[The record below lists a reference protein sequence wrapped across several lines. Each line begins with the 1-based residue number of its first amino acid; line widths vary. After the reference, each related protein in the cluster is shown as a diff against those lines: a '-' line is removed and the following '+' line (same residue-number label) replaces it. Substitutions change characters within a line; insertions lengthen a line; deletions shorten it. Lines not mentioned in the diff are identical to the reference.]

1 MEKVL
6 CAGFGKSKCQSCT
19 VQWFVTASRQ
29 STNRTSVTTVVFADL
44 VGSTGIYESLGDAD
58 ASHFITQLT
67 SALSKIFTAQ
77 QGRVI
82 KLLGDGL
89 LVVFQHENDALA
101 ACAAIQQQ
109 LQDHPIYPGGNA
121 QASAP
126 VQIQMGLDAGDVVE
140 IDGDCFGDAVNSAA
154 RLAELAGGAQIL
166 TTLRVYE
173 ALPSAQRRRVLS
185 MGPLYLR
192 GKSEATEVFRVQW
205 RAGIDNEVTIMGAAK
220 TVPVRT
226 PRLRLQFKP
235 TFATAVTAQQAVL
248 MHHGMVMQQTIV
260 LDTPQASAQL
270 GRALQP
276 SVNFSANQ
284 QLHIHDNRVSRLHC
298 TIAWR
303 GTHWIVSDASSY
315 GTWVYI
321 DGQPHP
327 VALRRSECLLIGAGH
342 ISLGCERDADA
353 APLVRFELN

>member
-1 MEKVL
+1 MVCKRSARL
-6 CAGFGKSKCQSCT
+6 LNHT
-19 VQWFVTASRQ
+19 
-29 STNRTSVTTVVFADL
+29 VTTVVFADL
-44 VGSTGIYESLGDAD
+44 VGSTGIYESLGDAS
-58 ASHFITQLT
+58 ASRFITQLT
-67 SALSKIFTAQ
+67 TALSKIFTAQ
-77 QGRVI
+77 QGRVV

-89 LVVFQHENDALA
+89 LVVFEHETDAFA
-101 ACAAIQQQ
+101 ACTAIQQQ
-109 LQDHPIYPGGNA
+109 MQNHPIYPSGDA

-126 VQIQMGLDAGDVVE
+126 VEIQMGLDAGEVVE

-166 TTLRVYE
+166 TTLRVYD
-173 ALPSAQRRRVLS
+173 ALPSALRRQVLG

-205 RAGIDNEVTIMGAAK
+205 RAGVDNEVTIMGAVKAS
-220 TVPVRT
+220 PVRT
-226 PRLRLQFKP
+226 ARLRLHFKP
-235 TFATAVTAQQAVL
+235 SPTHTSHATQAGTA
-248 MHHGMVMQQTIV
+248 QQTIV
-260 LDTPQASAQL
+260 LDTPQANAQL

-276 SVNFSANQ
+276 TANFSSVQ
-284 QLHIHDNRVSRLHC
+284 QIHIHDNRVSRLHC
-298 TIAWR
+298 SIAWR

-321 DGQPHP
+321 DGQPHA

-342 ISLGCERDADA
+342 ISLGCERDADS

>member
-1 MEKVL
+1 MVCKRNARL
-6 CAGFGKSKCQSCT
+6 L
-19 VQWFVTASRQ
+19 
-29 STNRTSVTTVVFADL
+29 NHIVTTVVFADL
-44 VGSTGIYESLGDAD
+44 VGSTGIYESLGDAS
-58 ASHFITQLT
+58 ASRFITQLT
-67 SALSKIFTAQ
+67 TALSKIFTAQ
-77 QGRVI
+77 QGRVV

-89 LVVFQHENDALA
+89 LVVFEHEVDAFA
-101 ACAAIQQQ
+101 ACTAIQQQ
-109 LQDHPIYPGGNA
+109 MQKHPIYPSGDA
-121 QASAP
+121 QASTP
-126 VQIQMGLDAGDVVE
+126 VEIQMGLDAGEVVE

-166 TTLRVYE
+166 TTLRVYD
-173 ALPSAQRRRVLS
+173 ALPSSQRRQVLG
-185 MGPLYLR
+185 MGLLYLR

-205 RAGIDNEVTIMGAAK
+205 RAGVDNEVTIMGAAK
-220 TVPVRT
+220 ARPVRAA
-226 PRLRLQFKP
+226 RLRLHFKP
-235 TFATAVTAQQAVL
+235 VSVHTTDAAQTDTAQHSVL
-248 MHHGMVMQQTIV
+248 MQQTIV

-276 SVNFSANQ
+276 TASFSTVQ
-284 QLHIHDNRVSRLHC
+284 QIHIHDNRVSRLHC
-298 TIAWR
+298 SIAWR

-321 DGQPHP
+321 DGQPHA

>member
-1 MEKVL
+1 
-6 CAGFGKSKCQSCT
+6 
-19 VQWFVTASRQ
+19 
-29 STNRTSVTTVVFADL
+29 VTTVVFADL
-44 VGSTGIYESLGDAD
+44 VGSTGIYESLGDAS
-58 ASHFITQLT
+58 ASRFITQLT
-67 SALSKIFTAQ
+67 TALSKIFTSQ
-77 QGRVI
+77 QGRVV

-89 LVVFQHENDALA
+89 LVVFQHETDAFA
-101 ACAAIQQQ
+101 ACTAIQQQ
-109 LQDHPIYPGGNA
+109 LQNHPVYPDGDA

-173 ALPSAQRRRVLS
+173 ALPSALRRQVLG

-205 RAGIDNEVTIMGAAK
+205 RAGVDNEVTIMGAAK
-220 TVPVRT
+220 VAPVRT
-226 PRLRLQFKP
+226 PRLRLQLKP
-235 TFATAVTAQQAVL
+235 AAANVNTAQQS
-248 MHHGMVMQQTIV
+248 MMPQPGMLTQHTIV

-276 SVNFSANQ
+276 TANFSTLQ

-298 TIAWR
+298 SIAWR

-321 DGQPHP
+321 DGQPHA

>member
-1 MEKVL
+1 M
-6 CAGFGKSKCQSCT
+6 
-19 VQWFVTASRQ
+19 
-29 STNRTSVTTVVFADL
+29 TTVVFADL

-58 ASHFITQLT
+58 ASRFITQLT
-67 SALSKIFTAQ
+67 GALSKIFTME
-77 QGRVI
+77 QGRVV

-89 LVVFQHENDALA
+89 LVMFQHETDALA
-101 ACAAIQQQ
+101 ACTAIQQQ
-109 LQDHPIYPGGNA
+109 LQKHPVYPGGDA
-121 QASAP
+121 QSSAP

-173 ALPSAQRRRVLS
+173 ALPSALRRQLLS

-205 RAGIDNEVTIMGAAK
+205 RAGIDKEVTIMGAPK
-220 TVPVRT
+220 TAPVRT
-226 PRLRLQFKP
+226 ARLRLQFKP
-235 TFATAVTAQQAVL
+235 TPAHTADAAQTGIAQQSL
-248 MHHGMVMQQTIV
+248 PMQHTIV

-276 SVNFSANQ
+276 VANFSSTQ
-284 QLHIHDNRVSRLHC
+284 QLLIHDNRVSRLHC
-298 TIAWR
+298 SITWR

-353 APLVRFELN
+353 APLVRFELS

>member
-1 MEKVL
+1 M
-6 CAGFGKSKCQSCT
+6 
-19 VQWFVTASRQ
+19 
-29 STNRTSVTTVVFADL
+29 TTVVFADL
-44 VGSTGIYESLGDAD
+44 VGSTGIYESLGDES
-58 ASHFITQLT
+58 ASRFITQLT
-67 SALSKIFTAQ
+67 TALGKIFTAQ
-77 QGRVI
+77 QGRVV

-89 LVVFQHENDALA
+89 LVVFQHELDAIT
-101 ACAAIQQQ
+101 ACTAIQQQ
-109 LQDHPIYPGGNA
+109 LQNHPVYPPGGNA
-121 QASAP
+121 QSGAP

-166 TTLRVYE
+166 TSLRVYD
-173 ALPSAQRRRVLS
+173 ALPGALRRQVLS
-185 MGPLYLR
+185 MGPLFLR

-220 TVPVRT
+220 AVPVRT
-226 PRLRLQFKP
+226 PHLRLQFKP
-235 TFATAVTAQQAVL
+235 TATNIEPAQHNIL
-248 MHHGMVMQQTIV
+248 MQRGLLLQQTIV

-270 GRALQP
+270 GRALHP
-276 SVNFSANQ
+276 TSNFGTAH

-298 TIAWR
+298 SIAWR

-321 DGQPHP
+321 DGQPHA

>member
-1 MEKVL
+1 
-6 CAGFGKSKCQSCT
+6 
-19 VQWFVTASRQ
+19 
-29 STNRTSVTTVVFADL
+29 VTTVVFADL
-44 VGSTGIYESLGDAD
+44 VGSTGIYESLGDAS
-58 ASHFITQLT
+58 ASRFITQFT
-67 SALSKIFTAQ
+67 TALSKIFTAQ
-77 QGRVI
+77 QGRVV

-89 LVVFQHENDALA
+89 LVVFQHETDAFA
-101 ACAAIQQQ
+101 ACTAIQQQ
-109 LQDHPIYPGGNA
+109 LQNHPVYPSGDA

-126 VQIQMGLDAGDVVE
+126 VQVQMGLDAGDVVE

-173 ALPSAQRRRVLS
+173 ALPSALRKQMLS

-205 RAGIDNEVTIMGAAK
+205 RAGIDKEVTIMGAAK
-220 TVPVRT
+220 TAPMRT
-226 PRLRLQFKP
+226 ARLRLQFKP
-235 TFATAVTAQQAVL
+235 TAANAGTARQSVL
-248 MHHGMVMQQTIV
+248 MQQTIV

-276 SVNFSANQ
+276 VNNFSTLQ

-298 TIAWR
+298 SIAWR

-321 DGQPHP
+321 DGQPHA